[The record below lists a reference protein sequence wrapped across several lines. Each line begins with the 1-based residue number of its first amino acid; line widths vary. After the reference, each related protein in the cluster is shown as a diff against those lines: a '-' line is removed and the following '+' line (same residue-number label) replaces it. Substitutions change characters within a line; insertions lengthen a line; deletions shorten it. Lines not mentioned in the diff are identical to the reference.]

1 MESFSAKLKQ
11 ANLVNKTD
19 FYDKTKNLSQK
30 ITSIKTKHVLV
41 ENELKN
47 YKYLTQ
53 VFLLVKVT
61 LIMMKH
67 NFTHYFN
74 QSTKLLIH
82 FLVSQT

>member
-1 MESFSAKLKQ
+1 M
-11 ANLVNKTD
+11 NKTD
-19 FYDKTKNLSQK
+19 FYDKMKNLSQK

-82 FLVSQT
+82 FLVFQI